1 MSFRFK
7 SALAHLI
14 ALAAMGIGWF
24 TYMPWAIVRAAP
36 LPEIASAGAGILLFG
51 NGFLYLYLRTLR
63 CPHCTTRFGPRMYK
77 SGLMHLPWPRED
89 CWHCGTDLG
98 KEPAEG
104 SPAKAEAA
112 RPHGFPLRWR
122 AVLVLIVVWNA
133 LGIASM
139 FMNEDTA
146 LKPGPTMALGLIFL
160 LFVSWATKHLDGF
173 QHFILAEG
181 HSVGEIRRL
190 LTFVQAFA
198 LLGLLGLL
206 GFEVAGMLAARP
218 LS

>member
-14 ALAAMGIGWF
+14 ALAAIGIGWF
-24 TYMPWAIVRAAP
+24 TYMPWAILRAAP
-36 LPEIASAGAGILLFG
+36 LPEIASAGAGILLLG

-63 CPHCTTRFGPRMYK
+63 CPHCTTRFGPKMYK

-98 KEPAEG
+98 KAPNGDVPVSA
-104 SPAKAEAA
+104 AAA
-112 RPHGFPLRWR
+112 RPQGFPLRWR

-139 FMNEDTA
+139 FVDDGLRA
-146 LKPGPTMALGLIFL
+146 QPVPVMAISLIFL

-181 HSVGEIRRL
+181 HSVTEIRRL

-198 LLGLLGLL
+198 ALGLAGLLGY
-206 GFEVAGMLAARP
+206 GIARI
-218 LS
+218 LTA